1 MNMDVLKN
9 RGGPLKSSIL
19 IGFCIINHPFWGIPI
34 FENTHIEVSI
44 VCLEIFGRGERQ
56 KKELCVQVLEV
67 QNMSRTC
74 QALLQLFFVLRFKI
88 TKVLFSLVRLEV
100 ARLLR

>member
-34 FENTHIEVSI
+34 FENTHMNISN
-44 VCLEIFGRGERQ
+44 F
-56 KKELCVQVLEV
+56 KKPAAFKDDQYFQYIHL
-67 QNMSRTC
+67 
-74 QALLQLFFVLRFKI
+74 LRFQSCALK
-88 TKVLFSLVRLEV
+88 SSV
-100 ARLLR
+100 AGKDKKRSCACSY